1 MAILRREGEMNSEK
15 KKMNSESDFFFSEE
29 KKNGITFRQMMI

>member
-29 KKNGITFRQMMI
+29 KKTESNSGK